1 MPKTRNEIID
11 AYFNPEAW
19 PLSSDM
25 RLMYYLRLQSAHHR
39 TLKTTDVF
47 DEVIR
52 NTHGDLQRTLRPDIT
67 LLDVKTRVEAL
78 RSRFYDFPEFIRTPG
93 VHFACCSLTV
103 RTDPTQHVE
112 RHGGQTRENY
122 KVVY

>member
-1 MPKTRNEIID
+1 MPKIRNEIID

-19 PLSSDM
+19 PLLSDM

-52 NTHGDLQRTLRPDIT
+52 NTHGDRQRTLRPDIT

-78 RSRFYDFPEFIRTPG
+78 RSRFYDFQEFIRSPG
-93 VHFACCSLTV
+93 VHFVRGSLTV